1 MIYTTSEAM
10 RSIAAAIREG
20 KGRAGMSAAYLRW
33 KADEAAARRTECLT
47 DFVSPAVSGNN
58 HDFFSEGPYWWPN
71 PKNPGG
77 PYIRRDGEVNP
88 DRFEDHDR
96 VLGRICGDALILTLA
111 AYHLDERHYAETA
124 LEKIH
129 AFFVNPETK
138 MNPHLDYAQAIRGV
152 CSGRGIG
159 IIDATCLHQLIFA
172 VDLLGE
178 MGIDNETTAG
188 VRQWIREMYVWLRTS
203 KNGLDEKHH
212 GNNHSIWYTSLTM
225 AMARLINDE
234 EGFASDCEYFAE
246 LTAKQL
252 TDEGAYRDETTRTN
266 SFTYCCFS
274 ITAAAAICEIAH
286 FAGVDLWNRDF
297 GEGKS
302 MSAAI
307 RWIAPFFV
315 SPYKWQFQQIN
326 GAVGDAPAAMLAA
339 SVRLSDEEGV
349 AAAKRAM
356 RARSSYDPYRYM
368 GPVGPTEF
376 YFAK

>member
-10 RSIAAAIREG
+10 RSIAATIREG

-33 KADEAAARRTECLT
+33 KAAEAAARRTECLT

-58 HDFFSEGPYWWPN
+58 HDFFSEGPYWWPD

-77 PYIRRDGEVNP
+77 PYIRRDGEFNP
-88 DRFEDHDR
+88 GRFEEHYR
-96 VLGRICGDALILTLA
+96 VLHVVCQDAQILTLA
-111 AYHLDERHYAETA
+111 GYHLDNPAYIDAA
-124 LEKIH
+124 LAKMH
-129 AFFVNPETK
+129 AFFVAPETR
-138 MNPHLDYAQAIRGV
+138 MNPHFEYAQAIRGV
-152 CSGRGIG
+152 CNGRGIG
-159 IIDATCLHQLIFA
+159 IIDAKCLHQVIFA
-172 VDLLGE
+172 LDLLRE
-178 MGIDNETTAG
+178 MKVENETTAG
-188 VRQWIREMYVWLRTS
+188 MLAWCADMYHWLRTS
-203 KNGLDEKHH
+203 KNGIDEKYH
-212 GNNHSIWYTSLTM
+212 GNNHSIWYAALTM
-225 AMARLINDE
+225 ALARLLEDE
-234 EGFASDCEYFAE
+234 EGFVSDCEYFAE
-246 LTAKQL
+246 MMDKQL
-252 TDEGAYRDETTRTN
+252 TEEGAFRDETTRTN
-266 SFTYCCFS
+266 AFTYCCFNLS
-274 ITAAAAICEIAH
+274 GAASICEIAH

-297 GEGKS
+297 GGGKS
-302 MSAAI
+302 MSATI

-326 GAVGDAPAAMLAA
+326 GMVGDAPAAMLAA